1 MKLNVM
7 QIYVD
12 GTTTPLKVYF
22 EDHMGK
28 EAIDDEQDTD
38 SKTQI
43 TFLHNNLNQKR
54 FAHTNI

>member
-1 MKLNVM
+1 M

-12 GTTTPLKVYF
+12 GTTLKVYF

-28 EAIDDEQDTD
+28 EAIDGEQDTD

-43 TFLHNNLNQKR
+43 RFLHNNLS
-54 FAHTNI
+54 

>member
-1 MKLNVM
+1 M

-12 GTTTPLKVYF
+12 GITTPLKVYF

-43 TFLHNNLNQKR
+43 RFLQQFNLS
-54 FAHTNI
+54 